1 MLCCQVFILLF
12 VALFFPFLIFPP
24 VHSTVTYRTWTKTF
38 AVILMPRSSF
48 DPVSNKRNDRFWRA
62 LELWMC
68 CRVVPA
74 AHSQQ
79 HCWLAP
85 EHWIIQVLFF
95 MPIISL
101 CLLLMGIYYSV
112 FSSAQCL
119 FSNRFLPFVPLQH
132 VGVTMDRCRL
142 KWTVQ
147 TGGTATTASTLT
159 LVTPSGKG
167 TSHSRHPKLSQHTA
181 CLCHIF
187 LAILSKWQD

>member
-1 MLCCQVFILLF
+1 MLLTEYF
-12 VALFFPFLIFPP
+12 
-24 VHSTVTYRTWTKTF
+24 
-38 AVILMPRSSF
+38 VILISWSSF
-48 DPVSNKRNDRFWRA
+48 NLVSDKRNDGFWRA
-62 LELWMC
+62 LKLWMC
-68 CRVVPA
+68 CWDYPA

-85 EHWIIQVLFF
+85 EPWIIQVLFLK
-95 MPIISL
+95 PIITL
-101 CLLLMGIYYSV
+101 YLLLMCIYYST

-147 TGGTATTASTLT
+147 TEGTATVASTLT
-159 LVTPSGKG
+159 LATPSGKA
-167 TSHSRHPKLSQHTA
+167 TSYSRHPKLSQHTA

-187 LAILSKWQD
+187 VAVLSKWHG

>member
-1 MLCCQVFILLF
+1 M
-12 VALFFPFLIFPP
+12 
-24 VHSTVTYRTWTKTF
+24 SW
-38 AVILMPRSSF
+38 SSF

-68 CRVVPA
+68 CWDYPA

-79 HCWLAP
+79 HCWLSP
-85 EHWIIQVLFF
+85 DRWIIQVLFF
-95 MPIISL
+95 KPIISL
-101 CLLLMGIYYSV
+101 CLLLTVIYYSV

-147 TGGTATTASTLT
+147 TGGTATAASTLT

-181 CLCHIF
+181 CWCHIF
-187 LAILSKWQD
+187 VAILSKWHDSNINPDRLLFL